1 MRNRQNRRKKKMFE
15 NLYMCYEGSS
25 KAVKGESAVEKKI
38 NLKAYDL
45 VMPIDFGTV
54 YTEKHTFK
62 DFLLSEYVTSDG
74 IKITNQILPDGRRMA
89 EHYDS
94 VDGIYTCFIFDD
106 EGNLLYQK
114 TAENNGKYIIKERQ
128 ADGSMHE
135 ESGQY
140 DL

>member
-1 MRNRQNRRKKKMFE
+1 MFE
-15 NLYMCYEGSS
+15 DLYMGYEGSS
-25 KAVKGESAVEKKI
+25 KAVKGEPAVEKTI

-74 IKITNQILPDGRRMA
+74 IKIKNQILPDGRRMA
-89 EHYDS
+89 EHYD
-94 VDGIYTCFIFDD
+94 VAEGIYTCYIFDD
-106 EGNLLYQK
+106 QGNMLYQK
-114 TAENNGKYIIKERQ
+114 ITENNGKYIIKELQ
-128 ADGSMHE
+128 EDGSMHE
-135 ESGQY
+135 ESGQS